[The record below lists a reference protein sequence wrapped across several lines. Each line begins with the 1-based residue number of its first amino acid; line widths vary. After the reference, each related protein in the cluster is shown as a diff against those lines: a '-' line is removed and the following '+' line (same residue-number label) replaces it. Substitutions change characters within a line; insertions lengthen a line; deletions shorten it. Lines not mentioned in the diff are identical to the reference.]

1 MKKKVYKVITVDD
14 EEASHISLEFILAE
28 YSDMEIIA
36 NIYTADEAIKKI
48 CELKPDIVF
57 LDIKLPIMDGFT
69 ILDAIQKKQAID
81 FEVIFLTGWDNFAL
95 KAIKYNAFDYLL
107 KPIDPDE
114 MQKALEKFR
123 NKQLEEKSSHNF
135 AKKELLNPCEK
146 IRISSANEYRYINP
160 DDILYIEGDGSYSDF
175 YLINNTNKITASNN
189 LKYYEEQLA
198 ACNFI
203 RIHKSCIINKKYL
216 TTYNRKTKIC
226 TLEYNKD
233 KKEFQVSQ
241 RMEKNLG

>member
-14 EEASHISLEFILAE
+14 EESSHISLGFILAE

-36 NIYTADEAIKKI
+36 NIYTADEAIRKI

-57 LDIKLPIMDGFT
+57 LDIKLPSMDGFA
-69 ILDAIQKKQAID
+69 ILDVIQKKQAID
-81 FEVIFLTGWDNFAL
+81 FEVIILTGWDNYAL
-95 KAIKYNAFDYLL
+95 KAIKYDAFDYLL
-107 KPIDPDE
+107 KPIDPEELKEVLD
-114 MQKALEKFR
+114 KFR
-123 NKQLEEKSSHNF
+123 KKRLEEKPSLNNQR
-135 AKKELLNPCEK
+135 KEILDPCQK
-146 IRISSANEYRYINP
+146 IRISNANEYRYINP

-175 YLINNTNKITASNN
+175 YLINSDKKITSCNN

-233 KKEFQVSQ
+233 KKDFQVSQ

>member
-1 MKKKVYKVITVDD
+1 MKRKVYKVITIDD

-28 YSDMEIIA
+28 YSDIEIIA
-36 NIYTADEAIKKI
+36 NIYTADEAIRKI
-48 CELKPDIVF
+48 CELKPDIIF

-69 ILDAIQKKQAID
+69 ILDAIQKKQTID

-114 MQKALEKFR
+114 MHKALEKFR
-123 NKQLEEKSSHNF
+123 NKQLEEKTSRNF
-135 AKKELLNPCEK
+135 PKKEIFNPCEK

-160 DDILYIEGDGSYSDF
+160 DDILYIKGDGSYSDF
-175 YLINNTNKITASNN
+175 YLINSDKKITSCSN
-189 LKYYEEQLA
+189 LKHYEELLA
-198 ACNFI
+198 ACNFL

-233 KKEFQVSQ
+233 KKDFQVSQ